1 MIFEMIKNLFNK
13 NENTE
18 KIEYLGVDK
27 DGNKIYEGYYHEF
40 KGIPWVFNKT
50 TYTKEEFAKEFY
62 TCLGEHKVNPDNL
75 PPLVEPEIFVS
86 YEAWI
91 ESKCQLHANEH
102 LYEVDE
108 LLEDDKEDDMW
119 QVEIY
124 ARLKAD
130 NGQYFTTEELLFKIH
145 NLMANK
151 ELGDHVF
158 FENLVYDDHEFE
170 ADEIEDIDD
179 NDEGIPVF
187 VVWLGS

>member
-1 MIFEMIKNLFNK
+1 M
-13 NENTE
+13 
-18 KIEYLGVDK
+18 
-27 DGNKIYEGYYHEF
+27 YE
-40 KGIPWVFNKT
+40 
-50 TYTKEEFAKEFY
+50 
-62 TCLGEHKVNPDNL
+62 D
-75 PPLVEPEIFVS
+75 
-86 YEAWI
+86 
-91 ESKCQLHANEH
+91 
-102 LYEVDE
+102 DE
-108 LLEDDKEDDMW
+108 LEEYDKEDGMW

>member
-1 MIFEMIKNLFNK
+1 M
-13 NENTE
+13 E
-18 KIEYLGVDK
+18 KLVIAG
-27 DGNKIYEGYYHEF
+27 
-40 KGIPWVFNKT
+40 
-50 TYTKEEFAKEFY
+50 KEFNSRLF
-62 TCLGEHKVNPDNL
+62 LGTGKFKSNDLMEKAILASGSEMVTVAMKRIDL
-75 PPLVEPEIFVS
+75 
-86 YEAWI
+86 
-91 ESKCQLHANEH
+91 
-102 LYEVDE
+102 
-108 LLEDDKEDDMW
+108 DDKEDDMW